1 MTVIYVCGYGRSGS
15 TLLGRLLAAGRGDGV
30 VGVGEVS
37 NIASAAFLAR
47 SECSCGHNYPRCAYW
62 AAVHQRLVELDGG
75 QASLSQR
82 RRRLLE
88 GLPGLLLP
96 LAVLR
101 RLVGSAAFTETYPG
115 VPFDLGVRVLIEAG
129 RGGVVVDISK
139 TTRRTANRPR
149 LLRASGQEV
158 ELHIA
163 ARPLREV
170 VVSYRAAHARRGAEV
185 GRWRAWATVTVGLCV
200 SILSAHRCARS
211 LGAPLRRT
219 PLSEAISQSGELTS
233 SHARDHMIAG
243 NRSRYLDQ
251 GDSA

>member
-149 LLRASGQEV
+149 LLRAS
-158 ELHIA
+158 
-163 ARPLREV
+163 ARKWN
-170 VVSYRAAHARRGAEV
+170 S
-185 GRWRAWATVTVGLCV
+185 T
-200 SILSAHRCARS
+200 
-211 LGAPLRRT
+211 LRRVLFGKSSS
-219 PLSEAISQSGELTS
+219 PIARHMPGEGRRL
-233 SHARDHMIAG
+233 DAG
-243 NRSRYLDQ
+243 GLGRRSPSACASRFSRLIGVPGHWGLHCEGPPSLRRYRSRVNSRLVMLVTT
-251 GDSA
+251 